1 MRILLLVVVFLL
13 AGAARLAAQDPLA
26 SARELYASAR
36 YDEALVALETLRIGE
51 DVSVRPADV
60 RALEQYRSLCLLAL
74 GRESEAEAAIA
85 NVVAVDPFF
94 QPGEAE
100 AAPRVRQAFQDVRRR
115 MLPDIAAERY
125 GIAKATFDRKEFEA
139 AVDQF
144 RQVIALLEDPDM
156 QGRHADLRTL
166 ASGFLDLS
174 IASVQPP
181 EPEPPPA
188 PAEPPPAPVNAPPR
202 IYLGEE
208 PGVVAPVTIR
218 QDVPRIPPHVVQMAR
233 QSGIVEVLIDEDGRV
248 EAATIRLS
256 VHPVYDAMLLAAAE
270 DWRYKPATVNGEPVK
285 YRKRIQVAVARRE

>member
-1 MRILLLVVVFLL
+1 MRILLVVIVFLL
-13 AGAARLAAQDPLA
+13 VTAARLAAQDPLS

-36 YDEALVALETLRIGE
+36 YDEALVALDTLRIGE
-51 DVSVRPADV
+51 NVSVRPADV

-85 NVVAVDPFF
+85 NVVAVDPFY

-100 AAPRVRQAFQDVRRR
+100 AAPRVRAAFQDVRRR

-139 AVDQF
+139 AAEQF
-144 RQVIALLEDPDM
+144 RQVIGLLEDPDM

-174 IASVQPP
+174 LAASKPA
-181 EPEPPPA
+181 EPEPPAAPVAPA
-188 PAEPPPAPVNAPPR
+188 PAVVAPPA
-202 IYLGEE
+202 IYSGEE
-208 PGVVAPVTIR
+208 PGVVAPGTIR
-218 QDVPRIPPHVVQMAR
+218 QDVPRIPSHVVQMAR
-233 QSGIVEVLIDEDGRV
+233 ESGIIEVIIDERGRV
-248 EAATIRLS
+248 EAAAIRLS

-270 DWRYKPATVNGEPVK
+270 DWRYRPATVAGEPVK
-285 YRKRIQVAVARRE
+285 YRKRIQVSVARRE